1 MAPSRPIQGMANSRG
16 SSGCPC
22 RFLMLKNPPFLF
34 SMRRLFSAGFTCQ
47 RRGGQKEMR
56 LLKNDFSCGV
66 LRGSDYGGA
75 KEGVHDDGSAR
86 PQGAAL
92 LLLPPRGSDPRDAPA
107 PADRSLRGFQLRPH
121 PAAEFL

>member
-1 MAPSRPIQGMANSRG
+1 MCTQAWGIRSTSPERDENRSNSRLERVG
-16 SSGCPC
+16 FAG
-22 RFLMLKNPPFLF
+22 R
-34 SMRRLFSAGFTCQ
+34 SAV
-47 RRGGQKEMR
+47 RWAVHNHLR